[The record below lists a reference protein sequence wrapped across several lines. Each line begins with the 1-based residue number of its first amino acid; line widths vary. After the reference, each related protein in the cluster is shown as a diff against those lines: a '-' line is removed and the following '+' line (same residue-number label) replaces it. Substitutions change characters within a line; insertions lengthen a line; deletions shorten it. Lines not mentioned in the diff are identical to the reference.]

1 MGGGIYGV
9 YVRAVRL
16 EADISYM
23 PSSAM
28 SRTRRAERGEAAAH
42 SAKER
47 SDFTECLRIS
57 DVLRSVAEQNMGG
70 GSARAVTR
78 YTLLADV
85 FLFFCFLIRKLVLKN
100 FQISFSVLGEG
111 QSGIKGVNCHS
122 LKLVIVF
129 NLQSSFVV
137 LFLVNMRLIF
147 VLVYP

>member
-1 MGGGIYGV
+1 M

-78 YTLLADV
+78 YTLLADRIP
-85 FLFFCFLIRKLVLKN
+85 FLLFSSKRTRVKNLSNFFF
-100 FQISFSVLGEG
+100 SFWATGRGE
-111 QSGIKGVNCHS
+111 
-122 LKLVIVF
+122 
-129 NLQSSFVV
+129 
-137 LFLVNMRLIF
+137 
-147 VLVYP
+147 